1 MKKLVKN
8 LKNEYSYKDTAQ
20 GKDTREEKNMVNSH
34 VISGIVLGLL
44 VIGGGC
50 VAWGKWKMNQDRIRR
65 EQKER
70 AQQREKL
77 IEEYSTVSKELSYYD
92 KHREY
97 VNFFSSITPFMQQL
111 LGCER
116 ELRLGRSSEDAVM
129 VSLRAAAGNFRQ
141 KSRLAESGF
150 RLDFQETPFDAASF
164 RKNCEE
170 DSEEMI
176 RAGLEDAR
184 KYLLQYRQYLDVR
197 AIVTGIG
204 STLYRIV
211 QSIEAHNVDACVR
224 DIRSME
230 AQLRDFGCFAI
241 YWDNPAVAGSESMR
255 IDFREDSD
263 TATELPGLYSKVPG
277 GGYSLI
283 GTAGGTFR
291 KRG

>member
-1 MKKLVKN
+1 
-8 LKNEYSYKDTAQ
+8 
-20 GKDTREEKNMVNSH
+20 MVNPY
-34 VISGIVLGLL
+34 IIGIGGVMLGLL
-44 VIGGGC
+44 VIGGGI
-50 VAWGKWKMNQDRIRR
+50 AWRNRKANQDRTRR
-65 EQKER
+65 EQEERAQRREQDRKR

-77 IEEYSTVSKELSYYD
+77 IKEYSTVSEKLSHYD
-92 KHREY
+92 KRREY
-97 VNFFSSITPFMQQL
+97 INFLSSIAPFIQQL

-129 VSLRAAAGNFRQ
+129 GSLRTAVGNFRQ

-150 RLDFQETPFDAASF
+150 QLDFQEAPFDAASF

-170 DSEEMI
+170 DSEETI

-184 KYLLQYRQYLDVR
+184 KHLLQYRQYLDVR

-204 STLYRIV
+204 SMLYRII
-211 QSIEAHNVDACVR
+211 QSIEAHDVDACVR

-241 YWDNPAVAGSESMR
+241 YWDNPAVADSESMQ
-255 IDFREDSD
+255 IDFRADSD

-291 KRG
+291 KGDKV